1 MIHLII
7 SIILKWYEPIL
18 RYLDHLQYNMKI
30 FMISIGYILT
40 STLIFF
46 LLIHNLNH
54 AKFQS
59 DVSKNIKI

>member
-30 FMISIGYILT
+30 FMISIGYIVT
-40 STLIFF
+40 STIDFFF

-59 DVSKNIKI
+59 DVSKI

>member
-30 FMISIGYILT
+30 FMISIGYIVT

-46 LLIHNLNH
+46 F
-54 AKFQS
+54 AYS
-59 DVSKNIKI
+59 